1 MKRKGLLGRVEIG
14 PKVMLGKPV
23 IRGTRVSVEA
33 ILEKLAADIPIAEI
47 LEDYPRLTRADV
59 LAAIEYAR
67 YAVGTVRSSLERRPR
82 GGEVSRRREP
92 RGASGRS
99 AA

>member
-1 MKRKGLLGRVEIG
+1 MKRKRLLGRVEIN

-33 ILEKLAADIPIAEI
+33 ILEKLAADVPIDEI

-59 LAAIEYAR
+59 LAAIEYGRHASYR
-67 YAVGTVRSSLERRPR
+67 AAVGN
-82 GGEVSRRREP
+82 RREACTAT
-92 RGASGRS
+92 RTR
-99 AA
+99 